1 MPCVPL
7 VDRLVAGN
15 YDWKQMGTQVSNGEL
30 IVVENMDQTEGKSNL
45 MKMKREKN
53 EEKIK
58 EEPNQAAKRRR
69 LL

>member
-7 VDRLVAGN
+7 VDLLVAGN
-15 YDWKQMGTQVSNGEL
+15 YDWKHMGTQVSSGEL

-53 EEKIK
+53 K
-58 EEPNQAAKRRR
+58 EEIKVEPSQAAKRRR